1 MGVGV
6 IYNENKFIRIKD
18 SVVSEILC
26 TSKIISRTK
35 YFNRIVNKTLND
47 DNLDFAL
54 VLVASS
60 LWEDVN
66 DVLTDFIWTRV
77 NNCWFY

>member
-1 MGVGV
+1 MGV

-60 LWEDVN
+60 L
-66 DVLTDFIWTRV
+66 
-77 NNCWFY
+77 